1 VREIGCVIS
10 VKDDAVVVAMPMSGA
25 CEKCG
30 MCIATADRK
39 EVLLLAKN
47 EPGAS
52 VGQHVEIEIAAGKV
66 VAAAFIIYMIPI
78 FMTIIG
84 FFVGSAMAGPGDSQL
99 PIVVAIAF
107 LVLSFI
113 GVWIYDLKL
122 RKVEQR
128 QAVVTRILTEE
139 EAKDRRR
146 VQPISFGG

>member
-84 FFVGSAMAGPGDSQL
+84 FFVGSAAAGPGDSQL

>member
-52 VGQHVEIEIAAGKV
+52 VGQYVEIEIAAGKV